1 MCDWWPIT
9 VIISLGLDFLF
20 CKVGMKLSPSRVML
34 GKDHINET
42 EALHKI
48 LLAVKRGSIYKNLGD
63 PVRESDSCF
72 VFWMWWWLF
81 KSVCAETHDKKT
93 LLYDNFLKTSIWFNS
108 FPLEK
113 FYDSH
118 FVEKTTEI

>member
-1 MCDWWPIT
+1 MFCILDVVV
-9 VIISLGLDFLF
+9 VIQI
-20 CKVGMKLSPSRVML
+20 C
-34 GKDHINET
+34 T
-42 EALHKI
+42 
-48 LLAVKRGSIYKNLGD
+48 
-63 PVRESDSCF
+63 
-72 VFWMWWWLF
+72 
-81 KSVCAETHDKKT
+81 CAETHDKKT